1 MSNDTTQEI
10 SVEDDTAVASHK
22 RRNRLVRRG
31 LFVCAGV
38 TVVTTLAI
46 FWVLFNEA
54 TYFFFDRRFS
64 GIVSTLLTG
73 GEVAQR
79 ISFTEFF
86 FGGERWDPT
95 HAVNPGY
102 WVVPLVWGTLMI
114 TVGAAFVSIPIGT
127 LTALYLSE
135 YASERVRRY
144 LKPGLEILAG
154 VPTIVYGFFAISFIT
169 PWLIQ
174 PIAEVF
180 GQQTR
185 STNAIAGA
193 VVVGIMTIPI
203 VASIS
208 EDAMHSVP
216 DELRNGAYALGA
228 TRYQVSTRIVL
239 PAAVSGILAGY
250 ILALSRAV
258 GETMA
263 VVLAAGFTPQVTTNP
278 FDEIQTMTA
287 YMVDAARG
295 EAVVGS
301 IRYQSLFAIGFAL
314 FLMTLALNLLND
326 WVKRRYREEYQ

>member
-1 MSNDTTQEI
+1 MSTDTGPELGPDEGAT
-10 SVEDDTAVASHK
+10 SHR

-31 LFVCAGV
+31 LFVCAAV
-38 TVVTTLAI
+38 TVLTTLAI

-54 TYFFFDRRFS
+54 THFFFDRRFT
-64 GIVSTLLTG
+64 GIVRGLLTG
-73 GEVAQR
+73 GEISQR
-79 ISFTEFF
+79 ISFQEFF

-95 HAVNPGY
+95 HSINPGY

-135 YASERVRRY
+135 YASEGVRRY
-144 LKPGLEILAG
+144 LKPGLEVLAG
-154 VPTIVYGFFAISFIT
+154 IPTIVYGFFAISFIT

-174 PIAEVF
+174 PIAELF

-185 STNAIAGA
+185 ATNAIAGA

-208 EDAMHSVP
+208 EDAMNSVP

-228 TRYQVSTRIVL
+228 TRYQVSTQVVL
-239 PAAVSGILAGY
+239 PASVSGVFAGY
-250 ILALSRAV
+250 ILAISRAV

-263 VVLAAGFTPQVTTNP
+263 VVLAAGFTPQVTVNP

-295 EAVVGS
+295 EAIVGS

-326 WVKRRYREEYQ
+326 YVKRRYREEYR

>member
-1 MSNDTTQEI
+1 MSNDTSQEI
-10 SVEDDTAVASHK
+10 TFDDETSVTRHQ

-31 LFVCAGV
+31 LLVCAGI
-38 TVVTTLAI
+38 TVLTTLAI

-54 TYFFFDRRFS
+54 THFFFDRRFS
-64 GIVSTLLTG
+64 GIVSSLFDG
-73 GEVAQR
+73 GGVSQR
-79 ISFTEFF
+79 VTFSEFF

-95 HAVNPGY
+95 HAINPGF
-102 WVVPLVWGTLMI
+102 WVVPLVWGTLVI
-114 TVGAAFVSIPIGT
+114 TVGAAFVSIPIGS

-144 LKPGLEILAG
+144 LKPGLEVLAG
-154 VPTIVYGFFAISFIT
+154 IPTIVYGFFAISFIT

-174 PIAEVF
+174 PVAEVF

-193 VVVGIMTIPI
+193 IVVGIMTIPI

-208 EDAMHSVP
+208 EDAMSAVP

-228 TRYQVSTRIVL
+228 TRYQVSIGIVF
-239 PAAVSGILAGY
+239 PAALSGIFAGY
-250 ILALSRAV
+250 ILAISRAV

-263 VVLAAGFTPQVTTNP
+263 VVLAAGFTPQVTLNP
-278 FDEIQTMTA
+278 FDEVQTMTA
-287 YMVDAARG
+287 YIVDAVRG

-326 WVKRRYREEYQ
+326 WAKRRYREEYQ

>member
-1 MSNDTTQEI
+1 MSTEPNRERLSTDE
-10 SVEDDTAVASHK
+10 SLASHR
-22 RRNRLVRRG
+22 RRNTIIRRI
-31 LFVCAGV
+31 LFVCAGI
-38 TVVTTLAI
+38 TVLTTLAI

-54 TYFFFDRRFS
+54 THFFFDQRFT
-64 GIVSTLLTG
+64 GIVSNLLSG
-73 GEVAQR
+73 GEISQR

-86 FGGERWDPT
+86 LGERWDPT
-95 HAVNPGY
+95 HAINPGF
-102 WVVPLVWGTLMI
+102 WVVPLVWGTLLI
-114 TVGAAFVSIPIGT
+114 TIGAAFVSIPIGT

-135 YASERVRRY
+135 YASDGVRKY

-154 VPTIVYGFFAISFIT
+154 IPTIVYGFFAISFIT

-174 PIAEVF
+174 PLAELF

-185 STNAIAGA
+185 TTNLLAGA
-193 VVVGIMTIPI
+193 IVVGIMTIPI

-208 EDAMHSVP
+208 EDAMNAVP

-239 PAAVSGILAGY
+239 PASLSGVFAAY
-250 ILALSRAV
+250 ILAIARAI

-263 VVLAAGFTPQVTTNP
+263 VVLAAGFTPQITFNP

-314 FLMTLALNLLND
+314 FMMTLAMNLLND
-326 WVKRRYREEYQ
+326 WVKRKYREEYQ

>member
-1 MSNDTTQEI
+1 MSTETEPDLGLNDG
-10 SVEDDTAVASHK
+10 ANSHR
-22 RRNRLVRRG
+22 RRNRFVRRG
-31 LFVCAGV
+31 LFVCAAI
-38 TVVTTLAI
+38 TVLTTLAI
-46 FWVLFNEA
+46 FWVLLNEA
-54 TYFFFDRRFS
+54 THFFFDRRFT
-64 GIVSTLLTG
+64 GIVTSLLTG
-73 GEVAQR
+73 GDIAQR
-79 ISFTEFF
+79 ISFYEFF
-86 FGGERWDPT
+86 FGGERWDPS
-95 HAVNPGY
+95 HSINPGF
-102 WVVPLVWGTLMI
+102 WVVPLLWGTLMI
-114 TVGAAFVSIPIGT
+114 TVGAALVSIPIGT

-135 YASERVRRY
+135 YASDRVRQY
-144 LKPGLEILAG
+144 LKPALEVLAG
-154 VPTIVYGFFAISFIT
+154 IPTIVYGFFAISFIT

-185 STNAIAGA
+185 ATNAIAGA

-208 EDAMHSVP
+208 EDAMNAVP

-228 TRYQVSTRIVL
+228 TRYQVSTQVVL
-239 PAAVSGILAGY
+239 PASVSGVFAGY
-250 ILALSRAV
+250 ILAISRAV

-263 VVLAAGFTPQVTTNP
+263 VVLAAGFTPQVTLNP

-301 IRYQSLFAIGFAL
+301 IRYQSLFAIGLAL

>member
-1 MSNDTTQEI
+1 MSNETNQEI
-10 SVEDDTAVASHK
+10 TFGDDSSAKSHK

-31 LFVCAGV
+31 LFVCAGI
-38 TVVTTLAI
+38 TVLTTLAI

-54 TYFFFDRRFS
+54 THFFFDRRFT
-64 GIVSTLLTG
+64 GIVSSLLSG
-73 GEVAQR
+73 GDVGQR
-79 ISFTEFF
+79 IAFSEFF

-95 HAVNPGY
+95 HSINPGY
-102 WVVPLVWGTLMI
+102 WIVPLVWGTLLI

-135 YASERVRRY
+135 YASDRVRTY
-144 LKPGLEILAG
+144 LKPSLEVLAG

-174 PIAEVF
+174 PLATLF

-185 STNAIAGA
+185 TANAIAGA
-193 VVVGIMTIPI
+193 IVVGIMTIPI

-208 EDAMHSVP
+208 EDAMNSVP

-239 PAAVSGILAGY
+239 PAAVSGVFAGY
-250 ILALSRAV
+250 ILAISRAV

-263 VVLAAGFTPQVTTNP
+263 VVLAAGFTPQITLNP

-295 EAVVGS
+295 EAVIGS
-301 IRYQSLFAIGFAL
+301 IRYQSLFAVGFAL

-326 WVKRRYREEYQ
+326 WVKQRYREEYQ